1 MAELN
6 STRDTTKDSAA
17 PAPEAS
23 PRTDLVTRPAQV
35 SEKVAEPAPVPDLGA
50 PELYIHRELSQL
62 QFNIRVLE
70 QALDESYPLLE
81 RLKFLLIFSSNLDE
95 FFEIRVAGL
104 KKQITFAREQT
115 GPDGLQPQQVLSKIS
130 ETAHY
135 QVSRQYSILN
145 DILLPQLNEK
155 GIRFLRRYQWTHKQ
169 TLWIRRFFRQQVAPI
184 ISPIGLDPTHPFPL
198 LVNKSL
204 NFIVQLDGIDSF
216 GRDSGMAIIPAPRSL
231 PRLIRL
237 PDELC
242 DGGDNFVFLSS
253 MIHA

>member
-1 MAELN
+1 MSELN
-6 STRDTTKDSAA
+6 STRDTSKDDIAPPAETSAR
-17 PAPEAS
+17 S
-23 PRTDLVTRPAQV
+23 DLVTRPAQL
-35 SEKVAEPAPVPDLGA
+35 SEKVVEATPVPDLNA

-155 GIRFLRRYQWTHKQ
+155 GIRFLCR
-169 TLWIRRFFRQQVAPI
+169 
-184 ISPIGLDPTHPFPL
+184 
-198 LVNKSL
+198 
-204 NFIVQLDGIDSF
+204 DGQAF
-216 GRDSGMAIIPAPRSL
+216 QA
-231 PRLIRL
+231 
-237 PDELC
+237 
-242 DGGDNFVFLSS
+242 F
-253 MIHA
+253 H